1 METLSHNWLTEG
13 LIDFEYKKY
22 LLLAYFQQVKEN
34 FKEKKLYPHLADL
47 LQHYQNLAAIND
59 NKKLLQEHFPT
70 KIKSADFKNL
80 TLAYEQIVKDD
91 EMMSELENIIQFS
104 IPIFKDHMYEG
115 RDIYETIE
123 NKMEISPIGISPLNP
138 EQGYLFLNPYTT
150 SDTLIYTYR
159 MTIFTQAEE
168 KYRGIHLNYL
178 ETKPKSISNTYEN
191 MKVELVK
198 RNKEMLNPATYLIE
212 TKTYAPLQESV
223 LPIAKRVLVKYIS
236 VAS

>member
-22 LLLAYFQQVKEN
+22 LLLAYFQQVKQN
-34 FKEKKLYPHLADL
+34 FNEKKLYPCLADL
-47 LQHYQNLAAIND
+47 LFHYQNLVAIKD
-59 NKKLLQEHFPT
+59 NKKLMQEHFPSKLST
-70 KIKSADFKNL
+70 ADFEHL
-80 TLAYEQIVKDD
+80 TLAYEKMVQDD
-91 EMMSELENIIQFS
+91 EMMTELEDIIQFS
-104 IPIFKDHMYEG
+104 IPMFKDHMYEG
-115 RDIYETIE
+115 RDIYEFIE
-123 NKMEISPIGISPLNP
+123 NKMEITPVGISPLNP
-138 EQGYLFLNPYTT
+138 EQGYLFLNPHST
-150 SDTLIYTYR
+150 SDTHIYAYR

-198 RNKEMLNPATYLIE
+198 RNREMPNPATYLIE

-236 VAS
+236 VVS

>member
-1 METLSHNWLTEG
+1 MGTLSHNWLTEG

-22 LLLAYFQQVKEN
+22 LLLAYFQQVKEH
-34 FKEKKLYPHLADL
+34 FKEKKLYPHFADL
-47 LQHYQNLAAIND
+47 LFHYQNLIAIKE
-59 NKKLLQEHFPT
+59 NKKLLQELFPNKLT
-70 KIKSADFKNL
+70 AADLANL
-80 TLAYEQIVKDD
+80 TLAYEQMVKDD
-91 EMMSELENIIQFS
+91 EMMTELEDIIQFS

-115 RDIYETIE
+115 RDLYDAIE
-123 NKMEISPIGISPLNP
+123 NKMQISPIGISPLNP

-150 SDTLIYTYR
+150 SDTHIYSYR

-168 KYRGIHLNYL
+168 RYRGIHLHYM

-198 RNKEMLNPATYLIE
+198 RHKEMPNPATYLIE
-212 TKTYAPLQESV
+212 TKTYAPLEESV

-236 VAS
+236 VMS